1 MTVDRALLER
11 LPKTDLHIHLDGSL
25 RPETIHEL
33 AERDDVDLA
42 FDSVDAIRR
51 FFVEDLPE
59 RDLVAYL
66 SRFDV
71 TTAVMQT
78 PEALER
84 IAFELVEDAAAE
96 NVWYMEVRYAPILS
110 TKRGLSPR
118 QVVDAI
124 ERGLRR
130 GQATYPRTRAH
141 QIICGLRHFEPE
153 RALRM
158 AALAVEYKDRGVVAF
173 DLAGAERDNPAKWFR
188 EAFYLVRDA
197 NLNVTVHAGEA
208 YGPESIHQA
217 LHWTGAHRIGHGV
230 RLREDPDL
238 MEYVRDHRIP
248 VAQGPAQRRL
258 DRFRMGRQV
267 DQLAHGALP
276 DGDPPVPEQVRQQR
290 DRRRTDAL
298 DDLEGRPVEI
308 AVLEGEEPFQ
318 QRERT
323 PRPPD
328 EDGFGGRAD
337 LRVLGEQVHH
347 LCRQVGPCGQEHPD
361 RGDR

>member
-153 RALRM
+153 RAMRM

-248 VAQGPAQRRL
+248 IEMCPTSNVQTGAVPSIELHPIREYF
-258 DRFRMGRQV
+258 DR
-267 DQLAHGALP
+267 
-276 DGDPPVPEQVRQQR
+276 E
-290 DRRRTDAL
+290 
-298 DDLEGRPVEI
+298 
-308 AVLEGEEPFQ
+308 
-318 QRERT
+318 
-323 PRPPD
+323 
-328 EDGFGGRAD
+328 
-337 LRVLGEQVHH
+337 LRVTVNTDNRLMSNTTVTNELALCSDHLGFDLAEIKKLVLNGFKSSFLHYT
-347 LCRQVGPCGQEHPD
+347 D
-361 RGDR
+361 RKAMIDEAITALAGIEE

>member
-1 MTVDRALLER
+1 MTVDREILER

-33 AERDDVDLA
+33 AERDDVDLP
-42 FDSVDAIRR
+42 FDSVDAVRR

-66 SRFDV
+66 ERFDV
-71 TTAVMQT
+71 TTAVMQS

-84 IAFELVEDAAAE
+84 IAFELVEDAAGE

-130 GQATYPRTRAH
+130 GQETYPRTRAH

-153 RALRM
+153 RAMRM

-248 VAQGPAQRRL
+248 IEMCPTSNVQTGAVPSIELHPIREYF
-258 DRFRMGRQV
+258 DR
-267 DQLAHGALP
+267 
-276 DGDPPVPEQVRQQR
+276 E
-290 DRRRTDAL
+290 
-298 DDLEGRPVEI
+298 
-308 AVLEGEEPFQ
+308 
-318 QRERT
+318 
-323 PRPPD
+323 
-328 EDGFGGRAD
+328 
-337 LRVLGEQVHH
+337 LRVTVNTDNRLMSNTTVTNELALCSDH
-347 LCRQVGPCGQEHPD
+347 LDFDLAEIKKLVLNGFKSSFLHYTERKAMIDEAITALAGIEE
-361 RGDR
+361 